1 MTADA
6 RIPITQMLRDVRSA
20 DRSAAAASRDRL
32 YSAIYPELKKVA
44 AALMRSERAG
54 HVLQPTA
61 LVHEAYLKLLGAE
74 PADWQSRAHFL
85 GTATRAMRQVLVDQA
100 RQRNA
105 AKRGAGA
112 ERVTLG
118 EEIASETRTLG
129 ILEVDDAI
137 SRLSRLSER
146 MAQVVEM
153 RVFGGM
159 SHEEIAEALGVS
171 LRTSVED
178 WSVARRWLARE
189 FSTKH

>member
-1 MTADA
+1 MTADP
-6 RIPITQMLRDVRSA
+6 RIPITQMLREVRSA
-20 DRSAAAASRDRL
+20 DSNSAAASRDRL

-44 AALMRSERAG
+44 AALMKSERAA
-54 HVLQPTA
+54 HILQPTA
-61 LVHEAYLKLLGAE
+61 LVHEAYLKLLGGE

-100 RQRNA
+100 RQRDA

-112 ERVTLG
+112 ERVTLD
-118 EEIASETRTLG
+118 EEIASESRTLG

-137 SRLSRLSER
+137 SRLSELSQR

-178 WSVARRWLARE
+178 WSIARRWLARE
-189 FSTKH
+189 FTRKH

>member
-1 MTADA
+1 MTADP
-6 RIPITQMLRDVRSA
+6 RIPITQMLREARST

-44 AALMRSERAG
+44 AALMRGERAA
-54 HVLQPTA
+54 HILQPTA
-61 LVHEAYLKLLGAE
+61 LVHEAYLKMLGGE

-100 RQRNA
+100 RQRDA

-112 ERVTLG
+112 ERVTL
-118 EEIASETRTLG
+118 EEIASESRTLG
-129 ILEVDDAI
+129 ILEVDEAI
-137 SRLSRLSER
+137 CRLAELSER

-189 FSTKH
+189 FSRKH